1 VANTI
6 TFKVKVEKDG
16 NLSVIAKQAEKAAKS
31 TGKLGTETDKTTKAR
46 NRFNKAEKGVGQAGL
61 SSGKAFS
68 KMNQTMGGGGGLV
81 AAYAV
86 LAANIFALTAA
97 FGALSRAAQVEKLKE
112 GMVAM
117 GQSTGVAMN
126 ALSENLVK
134 ATGHAISLEE
144 AMRTTAQVTSAGFDP
159 SVIER
164 LGSVARMASQA
175 LGRDLGDAM
184 QRITKG
190 AIKMEPELLD
200 ELGIMV
206 RLDDATASY
215 AASIG
220 KSADDLTKFEKQQAF
235 MNAVLEEGEAKFS
248 ALGEVDVNPYTV
260 LAATFANLTTTMLNF
275 INGALTPIVKLLGG
289 SGTLLVG
296 AMLIFASTIGKI
308 VQPALVAFTARLGAS
323 AKAAADSAKAT
334 LLLTGTT
341 GKGSAKV
348 MDLKNALAKGTA
360 TTTQWKSGLDGAV
373 KSVRGYETALAKS
386 IKSTGHFSKKTI
398 ESQRA
403 LKQARKDHID
413 LVKAKMQL
421 DIANIKN
428 SSTNAMNTLQTHGL
442 RAGVKVLGKEMSM
455 LYMKTFQASAGLGF
469 MSRAMAVAS
478 GAAKAASAGFAFL
491 GAAIMA
497 AMNVIGIVVMV
508 LYALYEAAKWLIE
521 YNKSPEENALTATA
535 ESAATALKDT
545 QDNLKEL
552 DASYDGQK
560 TKIVGITGQYKSLS
574 NILATTGQVYNKLA
588 ASQAALDKSEGKGKD
603 EAQGQSELVKHM
615 LALASSS
622 KVMQKTLADAG
633 ISMEA
638 LKDGTITLE
647 QLETGMAQV
656 EKTNKQ
662 VNVRFVAMAHAI
674 KGMNEPLQEFLN
686 KMKETTTVDE
696 VASSFEDMAKTLE
709 DDKFSTPMD
718 KLQGLLENADD
729 AMLKLLGTSKLEIE
743 AAAKV
748 GFGRQV
754 LAMSVLKQFTA
765 VKGIFDTE
773 KRSQILHKQKL
784 KFIKL
789 EISVLKSRQG
799 IEGQAAALFDKEAE
813 SRSEIATRMQEEITL
828 QETTNKGAKKGSD
841 IHQFI
846 LGLKEELAVFNK
858 LAPTL
863 EQKSLDIAKEK
874 MVILKREQSAQKEVL
889 AIMDK
894 MGAAQS
900 KLLDLQDASNRNS
913 MMMTNLKN
921 KKRGFS
927 ASLNASDERKAQLA
941 PTKIA
946 MVDENG
952 KSGEEVT
959 KTMMEARKIA
969 ATNEYNLTIL
979 KLGMEADMNT
989 ARLNIIKHELSNI
1002 HAKSELIKLEAFL
1015 KANPTKTDAD
1025 FKSTEFNSD
1034 VIDNAISLSGRE
1046 GPLHIMQKKVALA
1059 TKDGVIDGIDLAAEQ
1074 TKRDVISE
1082 VVGAK
1087 GATTGE
1093 RLSNMNEAGGL
1104 DAEGM
1109 KGSDKFAAIGN
1120 AFGPMMDK
1128 MKSLGP
1134 AGELVSAAAQG
1145 AIVVAESWANV
1156 GEVFTG
1162 IDATTGKA
1170 FTSME
1175 KGIAVGQAISAGIS
1189 QVSSIMAASSKN
1201 RIAGIDSEIE
1211 AEKKRDG
1218 KSKESVAKIKALEKK
1233 KEGEKRKA
1241 FEVQKKMQM
1250 AQIIASTA
1258 VAIMQTM
1265 ATGGA
1270 YALPIALMV
1279 GAMGAA
1285 QLAVVAGT
1293 SYQGGGSASSAA
1305 GPTGVSVGKRK
1316 EGSDL
1321 SKSKSARGELSYFR
1335 GESGT
1340 GGAENFRSAFYGKK
1354 HRASGGN
1361 TGYVVGEQ
1369 GPELFMPDRPGTIVP
1384 ADEVA
1389 GAGASSN
1396 VTFSINAIDATGVED
1411 VLIQQQGNIIGMLRS
1426 AANSYGEDFM
1436 EDLDESTYTT
1446 PVARRA

>member
-1 VANTI
+1 MANTI

-16 NLSVIAKQAEKAAKS
+16 NLSVIAKQAEKAAKN
-31 TGKLGTETDKTTKAR
+31 TDKLGASTDKTTKAR

-159 SVIER
+159 GVIER
-164 LGSVARMASQA
+164 LGNVARMASQA

-248 ALGEVDVNPYTV
+248 ALGDVDVNPYTV

-308 VQPALVAFTARLGAS
+308 VQPALIAFTARMGAS
-323 AKAAADSAKAT
+323 AKASADAAIAT
-334 LLLTGTT
+334 LRLTGVT

-348 MDLKNALAKGTA
+348 IELKKALAKGTA
-360 TTTQWKSGLDGAV
+360 TTAQWKSGLDGSV
-373 KSVRGYETALAKS
+373 KSVRAYEVGVAKS
-386 IKSTGHFSKKTI
+386 IKSTGHFSASTI
-398 ESQRA
+398 KSQRA
-403 LKQARKDHID
+403 LKQARKDHTD

-428 SSTNAMNTLQTHGL
+428 SQTNAMNTLQTHGL
-442 RAGVKVLGKEMSM
+442 RAGVKQLGSEMSL
-455 LYMKTFQASAGLGF
+455 LYMKTFQASAGLGV

-491 GAAIMA
+491 GAAIMMA
-497 AMNVIGIVVMV
+497 FNVIGLVVMA
-508 LYALYEAAKWLIE
+508 LYALKEAAMWLIE
-521 YNKSPEENALTATA
+521 YNKSPEENALTAVA

-545 QDNLKEL
+545 QENLKEL
-552 DASYDGQK
+552 DASYDNQK

-574 NILATTGQVYNKLA
+574 NILATTGQEFNKFA
-588 ASQAALDKSEGKGKD
+588 AAQAKLDKSEGKGKN
-603 EAQGQSELVKHM
+603 EAQGNSELVKHM
-615 LALASSS
+615 LSLAEGS

-633 ISMEA
+633 ISMQA

-647 QLETGMAQV
+647 TLEKGMAQV
-656 EKTNKQ
+656 EKTNKK
-662 VNVRFVAMAHAI
+662 VNVRFVGMAHAI
-674 KGMNEPLQEFLN
+674 KGINEPLQEFLN
-686 KMKETTTVDE
+686 KMKETTTVDD
-696 VASSFEDMAKTLE
+696 VAAGFEDMSKTFS
-709 DDKFSTPMD
+709 DPKFSTGPE
-718 KLQGLLENADD
+718 KLQALLENSDD
-729 AMLKLLGTSKLEIE
+729 SMLKLLGTSKALIEESFKQGGTFTERMAQNVLE
-743 AAAKV
+743 
-748 GFGRQV
+748 
-754 LAMSVLKQFTA
+754 QFNS

-773 KRSQILHKQKL
+773 KSSQILHKQKM
-784 KFIKL
+784 KSIKL
-789 EISVLKSRQG
+789 ELSLLKTRQG

-813 SRSEIATRMQEEITL
+813 GRTETATRMQEKIDL
-828 QETTNKGAKKGSD
+828 QLKTNEGAKEGSD
-841 IHQFI
+841 IAKFI
-846 LGLKEELAVFNK
+846 LGLQNELIIFKK

-863 EQKSLDIAKEK
+863 EQKALNIAKEK
-874 MVILKREQSAQKEVL
+874 MVILKNEQAAQKEVL
-889 AIMDK
+889 SIMNK

-900 KLLDLQDASNRNS
+900 KLLDLQDKSNKNS
-913 MMMTNLKN
+913 MRSANLNN

-927 ASLNASDERKAQLA
+927 AALNAKDERTAQNA
-941 PTKIA
+941 ITKITVLD
-946 MVDENG
+946 MSG
-952 KSGEEVT
+952 KPVAEVQA
-959 KTMMEARKIA
+959 TMNKAKKIA
-969 ATNEYNLTIL
+969 AENEYNLTLL
-979 KLGMEADMNT
+979 KLGMEADMNV
-989 ARLNIIKHELSNI
+989 ARLNIIKHELGLV
-1002 HAKSELIKLEAFL
+1002 HKKSQQVAEEAFM
-1015 KANPTKTDAD
+1015 KAGGKQGE
-1025 FKSTEFNSD
+1025 FKATPFNSD
-1034 VIDNAISLSGRE
+1034 AIDNAISLSGRD
-1046 GPLHIMQKKVALA
+1046 GPLHTMQQNVAEA
-1059 TKDGVIDGIDLAAEQ
+1059 TKKGVIEGIDLAAEQ
-1074 TKRDVISE
+1074 TERDVINE

-1093 RLSNMNEAGGL
+1093 RLSNMNESGGL
-1104 DAEGM
+1104 DAPGM
-1109 KGSDKFAAIGN
+1109 KGSEKFAAIGN
-1120 AFGPMMDK
+1120 AFGPMMEQ

-1134 AGELVSAAAQG
+1134 QGELVSAAAQG

-1156 GEVFTG
+1156 GETFTG
-1162 IDATTGKA
+1162 LDATTGKA

-1201 RIAGIDSEIE
+1201 RIAGIDSEIA

-1241 FEVQKKMQM
+1241 FEQQKKMQM

-1258 VAIMQTM
+1258 VAIMQTV

-1270 YALPIALMV
+1270 YMVPIAMMI

-1321 SKSKSARGELSYFR
+1321 SKSQSARGELAYFR
-1335 GESGT
+1335 GDSGT

-1384 ADEVA
+1384 ADDVA

-1396 VTFSINAIDATGVED
+1396 VTFSINAIDASGVED